1 LITVDELTSHPRVQ
15 ETKCIGSQK
24 VVSANLLLLVGCL
37 SFLAD
42 IIPRK
47 TWLTLT
53 PKASRFQVNA
63 GIRRI

>member
-1 LITVDELTSHPRVQ
+1 M
-15 ETKCIGSQK
+15 GSQK

-37 SFLAD
+37 SLLAD